1 MLVVLYFLFVAVVQ
15 MAVMV
20 VVIMVVVIVVVVI
33 VVVVVTALH
42 PLGVLLPVCLH
53 AVHHSQPVGD
63 SLACRVQNVL
73 HPQLAFPAVVDE
85 HLRLADGDHV
95 QRRGLKAVCLP
106 PGGHQQLYVHRVP
119 ADLPHKV
126 VVGEQ
131 RAHHV
136 QFPALRT
143 VLPPAARQRQRQY
156 RRQHRCACS
165 SHVSR
170 LLCVSCLIKS

>member
-1 MLVVLYFLFVAVVQ
+1 MLVVLGFFIFRIIAPAVFAVAVVVI
-15 MAVMV
+15 AVLV
-20 VVIMVVVIVVVVI
+20 GVC
-33 VVVVVTALH
+33 ALS
-42 PLGVLLPVCLH
+42 LH
-53 AVHHSQPVGD
+53 ALGKFFLMQFRRPHHRQDIRDIFPCG
-63 SLACRVQNVL
+63 VQNVL
-73 HPQLAFPAVVDE
+73 HPLLALTAVVDE
-85 HLRLADGDHV
+85 HVCLADTDDI